1 MHRKTELILLWIL
14 RIGLTAVLLSP
25 LVFSNKFFFPYI
37 VPRATYFQIITEIL
51 FAVSVILV
59 AFFPQHRSRWNYLSG
74 SLVIYLAIA
83 GFSTITSADPSKS
96 FIGTTERTFG
106 FYHLLHY
113 GFLFFAA
120 IIALKTHRHWNILF
134 GLSLA
139 VGLYAA
145 LNMLLPVLLVATMPP
160 TVAGNPLF
168 LAAYLM
174 LHIFFAAYLMILTK
188 NRWIRVFL
196 GIIIFIFIVTILLSG
211 VRGVFVGLVAAAGF
225 LLTVAAWRLKKNRL
239 HLIGL
244 IVIFIAAYSLV
255 FVNRDLP
262 FVRSNSIL
270 SRVTNFSLADETIKA
285 RFSMW
290 KMAFKGIQ
298 ERPLLGWGRENYSLV
313 FNKYFDISFEQANVG
328 EAWEDRTHNI
338 FIEELIDGGFIG
350 LFGYLVL
357 FASAFLI
364 FRRNYIFTAALIA
377 YIVQGMFG
385 VNNLNEH
392 IPFFFLLA
400 YGVFLQRHT
409 ILTTQTESSFRRWS
423 AIILSGI
430 ILVGIG
436 ISSLL
441 FTVRPALGNI
451 KINEATI
458 AAAINDNVQFE
469 SAYDYTKKNLV
480 VFPALTAE
488 LISLMATSLVQS
500 RALEIHPA
508 DSKFLSTI
516 IGDLKRLT
524 QRNPYEQRWIFL
536 YGQLLH
542 YEANRTGNIALL
554 DEAKI
559 IWEKLNASVPH
570 RRIFQQMLI
579 NHEGLRQKLSTATST
594 SINSVQ

>member
-1 MHRKTELILLWIL
+1 M
-14 RIGLTAVLLSP
+14 AVLFSP

-37 VPRATYFQIITEIL
+37 VPRVTYFQIITEIL
-51 FAVSVILV
+51 FVVSVLLV
-59 AFFPQHRSRWNYLSG
+59 TFFPQHRPRWNYLSG
-74 SLVIYLAIA
+74 SLVVYLAIA
-83 GFSTITSADPSKS
+83 GLSTITSADPSKS
-96 FIGTTERTFG
+96 FIGTVERAFG

-120 IIALKTHRHWNILF
+120 TIALKTQRHWNILF
-134 GLSLA
+134 SLSLA
-139 VGLYAA
+139 VALYAA
-145 LNMLLPVLLVATMPP
+145 LDMLLPVLLVSSNALPP

-174 LHIFFAAYLMILTK
+174 LHIFFAASLIMLTK
-188 NRWIRVFL
+188 NQWMRVFL

-211 VRGVFVGLVAAAGF
+211 VRGVFVGLVAATGF
-225 LLTVAAWRLKKNRL
+225 LLIIATWRLEKIRL

-244 IVIFIAAYSLV
+244 ILILVAAYGLI
-255 FVNRDLP
+255 FANRDMP
-262 FVRSNSIL
+262 FIRSNSIL

-313 FNKYFDISFEQANVG
+313 FNKYFDLSFEQANVG

-338 FIEELIDGGFIG
+338 FIEELIDGGFLGFFSYLI
-350 LFGYLVL
+350 LFI
-357 FASAFLI
+357 SAFLI

-400 YGVFLQRHT
+400 YGVFLQCHT
-409 ILTTQTESSFRRWS
+409 ILSAQTESNFRRWS
-423 AIILSGI
+423 AIILSGV
-430 ILVGIG
+430 ILLGIG
-436 ISSLL
+436 TSSLL
-441 FTVRPALGNI
+441 FTMRPALGNI
-451 KINEATI
+451 KMQEATI
-458 AAAINDNVQFE
+458 AAARNDNAKFE

-480 VFPALTAE
+480 DFPVLTAE
-488 LISLMATSLVQS
+488 LISLMATSLLQS
-500 RALEIHPA
+500 RALEMHPA
-508 DSKFLSTI
+508 DSKFLSII
-516 IGDLKRLT
+516 IGDLKNLM
-524 QRNPYEQRWIFL
+524 QRHQYEQRWIFI

-542 YEANRTGNIALL
+542 YEANRTKNLVLL

-559 IWEKLNASVPH
+559 IWDQLNASVPH
-570 RRIFQQMLI
+570 RKIFQQMLSYYI
-579 NHEGLRQKLSTATST
+579 ELRQRLSTATST
-594 SINSVQ
+594 SINSVE